1 MINLMGSLP
10 LMQAGGGQMF
20 TTIITFG
27 GVIAIF
33 YFLIIRPQG
42 KRQKETQKMINELK
56 KFDKVVTIGG
66 IRGIVQTVKDG
77 TVILKVDDNTKIEF
91 SKSAVASVLEK
102 YESKSDK
109 VDASSGE
116 EKDK

>member
-1 MINLMGSLP
+1 MINLIGSLP
-10 LMQAGGGQMF
+10 LMQAGGQMF

-33 YFLIIRPQG
+33 YFLIIRTQS
-42 KRQKETQKMINELK
+42 KRQKETQRMINELK

-66 IRGIVQTVKDG
+66 IRGIVQTVKET
-77 TVILKVDDNTKIEF
+77 TVIIKVDDNTKIEF

-109 VDASSGE
+109 IDASSGE